1 MKDKPYKCLLLL
13 AVLLALLLRL
23 VASVQMYGLPAV
35 QKPSPLTDMA
45 TYLRL
50 AGEISSG
57 NWPDHFD
64 YQPFYYSIF
73 LPFCRLFCG
82 EGIVAAITIQVIL
95 GAAGCL
101 LVGLSAQRLF
111 GKRAGFF
118 AALILAISRMHVFY
132 TPFMLFEVLQSF
144 WIALLLWL
152 ALVAWEKNYDGHW
165 VLLSLLLGIATL
177 TRGNALLFLPGVLA
191 FYLVR
196 NVKKVAIARVVL
208 VVLFMVFFF
217 ELPQLPFS
225 MCNYRYAGRWCGAS
239 TAGGKVLALGNTPEA
254 SPGGLE
260 YPLTYSRWVAQDEA
274 RPEDG
279 RVSMASN
286 ILRWAVREPLV
297 FLDLKWRAALLFW
310 DRREI
315 PNNVSLDHE
324 GRACPWLHALPP
336 FAITGSLAF
345 LGLLLLLKGQRQS
358 WRERNPQF
366 APYLFFLYML
376 LCSWFATALFYN
388 LARFRITS
396 LPLMAIAA
404 GYALDMLVDKIARR
418 KELKREEGLALA
430 LCGMVSIFA
439 VCFLYG
445 FWEENM
451 VPAIYR
457 VARPNG
463 LLCQFPDT
471 SLLYDHGPFTI
482 GGFRYLQT
490 PRGGISIKKQL
501 CIHPGTK
508 NVKVRIPVMLGGAPC
523 SATLIC
529 DGRRY
534 QLGPSNLVQDRFLQW
549 LEQPL
554 DEVKSGD
561 FIFEL
566 PEGLGFGVDTSRDYG
581 RTQLETAD
589 GTKEVFPGEAAIEA
603 QW

>member
-35 QKPSPLTDMA
+35 QNPSPLTDMA

-73 LPFCRLFCG
+73 LPFCRFFG
-82 EGIVAAITIQVIL
+82 GTGIVAAITIQVLL

-111 GKRAGFF
+111 GKRVGFF
-118 AALILAISRMHVFY
+118 AALILAISKMHVFY

-152 ALVAWEKNYDGHW
+152 ALVAWEKNRIWHW
-165 VLLSLLLGIATL
+165 LVLSLLLGIATL
-177 TRGNALLFLPGVLA
+177 TRGNALLFLPGILA

-196 NVKKVAIARVVL
+196 NARKGAIIRVVSL
-208 VVLFMVFFF
+208 ALLMTIIF
-217 ELPQLPFS
+217 ELPQLPYS
-225 MCNYRYAGRWCGAS
+225 IRNYKYAGRWCGAS

-254 SPGGLE
+254 PPGGLE
-260 YPLTYSRWVAQDEA
+260 YPLTYSRWVALDEA

-279 RVSMASN
+279 HVSMVSN
-286 ILRWAVREPLV
+286 ILCWAVREPLV

-315 PNNVSLDHE
+315 PNNVSLEHE
-324 GRACPWLHALPP
+324 GRACPWLSALPP

-345 LGLLLLLKGQRQS
+345 LGLLFLLKGQRQS

-366 APYLFFLYML
+366 APCLFFMYML

-418 KELKREEGLALA
+418 KELKRDEGLALA
-430 LCGMVSIFA
+430 LCGIVSIFA

-457 VARPNG
+457 IARPNG

-471 SLLYDHGPFTI
+471 SLLYDHGPFTV
-482 GGFRYLQT
+482 GGFSYLQA
-490 PRGGISIKKQL
+490 PRGGIAIKKQL
-501 CIHPGTK
+501 CIPSGTR

-523 SATLIC
+523 SATLTC
-529 DGRRY
+529 DGRKY
-534 QLGPSNLVQDRFLQW
+534 QLGPNNLVQDRFLQW
-549 LEQPL
+549 LEQPI

-561 FIFEL
+561 FVFEL

-581 RTQLETAD
+581 RTHLATAD
-589 GTKEVFPGEAAIEA
+589 GTNEVFTGEAAIEA